1 MKSKKPFI
9 HLFPLFLVCAICANA
24 DPSGTNISTEY
35 PCKSH
40 SIEECALRSVAEE
53 QDLSEQLSIMMGHLR
68 TGLALFEVAEHAMG
82 TPHLIPL
89 EKRAKG
95 KEMFSK
101 VMDSMKKTSNS
112 WPTRS
117 G

>member
-1 MKSKKPFI
+1 
-9 HLFPLFLVCAICANA
+9 
-24 DPSGTNISTEY
+24 
-35 PCKSH
+35 
-40 SIEECALRSVAEE
+40 
-53 QDLSEQLSIMMGHLR
+53 MGHLR

-82 TPHLIPL
+82 TPHLMHPL

-112 WPTRS
+112 WPTS
-117 G
+117 IGVGLLIYLLWQMCFP